1 MEHNEI
7 YTKLMIC
14 DLGSKLT
21 FAGSRSKPMKHLNG
35 SKNEIAGKKRLD
47 TIQNH
52 RSNKNIITN
61 ICKGLDAIRKLRSN
75 KRIQSPKISWQLEAF
90 KFRSKNKVAGK

>member
-14 DLGSKLT
+14 YLGLKLT

-35 SKNEIAGKKRLD
+35 SKNEIARKKGW
-47 TIQNH
+47 IP
-52 RSNKNIITN
+52 SKIIDLT
-61 ICKGLDAIRKLRSN
+61 KT
-75 KRIQSPKISWQLEAF
+75 
-90 KFRSKNKVAGK
+90 

>member
-7 YTKLMIC
+7 YTKLIIC

-35 SKNEIAGKKRLD
+35 SKNEIAGKKKKVGY
-47 TIQNH
+47 H
-52 RSNKNIITN
+52 
-61 ICKGLDAIRKLRSN
+61 
-75 KRIQSPKISWQLEAF
+75 PKS
-90 KFRSKNKVAGK
+90 

>member
-35 SKNEIAGKKRLD
+35 SKNEIAGKKKGW
-47 TIQNH
+47 IP
-52 RSNKNIITN
+52 SKIIDLT
-61 ICKGLDAIRKLRSN
+61 KT
-75 KRIQSPKISWQLEAF
+75 
-90 KFRSKNKVAGK
+90 